1 MMSYLQE
8 VRALGPDACTIRRRI
23 KVEKRIKYLEII
35 RKINIL
41 GGMQSGG
48 SSCPVAAY
56 NRSSRWHCV

>member
-8 VRALGPDACTIRRRI
+8 VRALGPDACTIRRSI

-41 GGMQSGG
+41 G
-48 SSCPVAAY
+48 
-56 NRSSRWHCV
+56 WIL